1 MAYWDSKDNV
11 YFCRKSLK
19 KSKHQ
24 RLLQDLFSK
33 VDLEVERQPLL
44 ETDTRPSP
52 KERPPSKEHIKE
64 NMAKRTQP
72 KNVVRFTHK
81 GDSKKEASLSRERKF
96 RLSGTRHTSRK
107 SSTSFTVTIGS
118 RWYSFSV
125 FFPGDRSSATTSSR
139 QWSWSFGSTTTTAA
153 SSPRS

>member
-1 MAYWDSKDNV
+1 M
-11 YFCRKSLK
+11 K

-33 VDLEVERQPLL
+33 ADLEVERQPLL

-52 KERPPSKEHIKE
+52 KKRPPSKEHRKE

-81 GDSKKEASLSRERKF
+81 GDSKKRPASPGKESSASLAPATPPGNLPPPSPS
-96 RLSGTRHTSRK
+96 LLAPGGIASA
-107 SSTSFTVTIGS
+107 
-118 RWYSFSV
+118 SFSRGIV
-125 FFPGDRSSATTSSR
+125 PPPPPAPDSGVGPSVPPPPPPPPPPGPKR
-139 QWSWSFGSTTTTAA
+139 
-153 SSPRS
+153 